1 MKPEIPWIKDKNT
14 SKGYTIISQLGYY
27 NTKEWKKIRLLKLA
41 DKPLCEMCS
50 QQNIVTPAN
59 TVDHIVPITLDNI
72 ELFFDFGNLQSLCA
86 ACHRIKTN
94 LDMGKISRIKDGIEL
109 KKQMESD

>member
-1 MKPEIPWIKDKNT
+1 
-14 SKGYTIISQLGYY
+14 
-27 NTKEWKKIRLLKLA
+27 
-41 DKPLCEMCS
+41 MCS